1 MKHQLKED
9 IRDQYIYGI
18 LEDSG
23 ERIMPTLD
31 ELIKKHDVP
40 SSTLYRISSKV
51 MVDSGCIAL
60 IFRNI
65 NKSLTIP

>member
-18 LEDSG
+18 LKDSG

-31 ELIKKHDVP
+31 APQYNLQE
-40 SSTLYRISSKV
+40 
-51 MVDSGCIAL
+51 
-60 IFRNI
+60 
-65 NKSLTIP
+65 KSYQKNG